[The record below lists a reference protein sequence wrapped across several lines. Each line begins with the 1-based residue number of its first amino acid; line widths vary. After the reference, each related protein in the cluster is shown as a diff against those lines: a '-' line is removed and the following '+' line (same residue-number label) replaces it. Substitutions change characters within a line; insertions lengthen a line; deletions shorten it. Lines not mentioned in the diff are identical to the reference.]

1 MSVELINTLWER
13 YKRDGD
19 KKWLETML
27 YLRVF
32 EEVPMGEEIANA
44 FSEHFAVK
52 TPSSKISERD
62 DLIAMLYA
70 SLDPNF
76 DEEIS
81 IKARNEILYNFPSMN
96 DETLRS
102 VLRFKK
108 YKIEEARAR
117 NKPKRALAPSKLKK
131 RIRKLKIRNRL
142 KI

>member
-1 MSVELINTLWER
+1 MSDEVIDNLWKK

-27 YLRVF
+27 YLGVF
-32 EEVPMGEEIANA
+32 EEIPMGMEIANA
-44 FSEHFAVK
+44 FSERFAVK
-52 TPSSKISERD
+52 TKSSEKSERD
-62 DLIAMLYA
+62 DLITMLYA

-81 IKARNEILYNFPSMN
+81 IQARNDILYNFPNMN

-117 NKPKRALAPSKLKK
+117 NKPKRPLSANKLKK
-131 RIRKLKIRNRL
+131 RVRKLNRRKI
-142 KI
+142 I

>member
-1 MSVELINTLWER
+1 MSDEVIDNLWKK

-27 YLRVF
+27 YLGVF
-32 EEVPMGEEIANA
+32 EEIPMCMEIANA
-44 FSEHFAVK
+44 FSERFAVK
-52 TPSSKISERD
+52 TKSSEKSERD
-62 DLIAMLYA
+62 DLITMLYA

-81 IKARNEILYNFPSMN
+81 IQARNDILYNFPNMN

-117 NKPKRALAPSKLKK
+117 NKPKRPLSANKLKK
-131 RIRKLKIRNRL
+131 RVRKLNRRKI
-142 KI
+142 I